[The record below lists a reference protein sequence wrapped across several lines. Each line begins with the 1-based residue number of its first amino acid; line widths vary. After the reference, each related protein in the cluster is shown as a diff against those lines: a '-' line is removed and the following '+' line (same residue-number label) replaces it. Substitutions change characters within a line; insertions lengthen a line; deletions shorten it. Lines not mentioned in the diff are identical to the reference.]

1 MIFEYQPVGVCS
13 RKIIL
18 DIDDS
23 NTINSLQVIGGC
35 NGNLKGI
42 SSIVKGMNI
51 DRVIEAFEGTECG
64 YKKTSCPDQIAK
76 ALIAYKN
83 SLNS

>member
-18 DIDDS
+18 DIDDN
-23 NTINSLQVIGGC
+23 NTIKSLEVIGGC

-64 YKKTSCPDQIAK
+64 YKNTSCPDQIAK